1 MKGDNENYLGTN
13 ICTENRSLKGA
24 DYQLFYSLPKSICS
38 LKHHN
43 TRNVKMKGEQKEN
56 KHDRSATNT
65 RLGLLVSDQITNDK
79 KAFKER
85 SHVSSVNRLKINQ
98 V

>member
-1 MKGDNENYLGTN
+1 
-13 ICTENRSLKGA
+13 
-24 DYQLFYSLPKSICS
+24 
-38 LKHHN
+38 
-43 TRNVKMKGEQKEN
+43 MKGEQKEN